1 MDDFLHQLRNGNT
14 RRYDRPRKTYEGNQ
28 YNNDKRRPP
37 NQTKYTTRPQTESEH
52 LPIIRKTLEDI
63 AANQTRQLQIG
74 ERRVVAEERKAE
86 AMETIAAWLGRQ
98 SAPQTLAQA
107 PETLAQAPETLA
119 KAPEE
124 KLAKAP
130 ETLAQVLDPTP
141 EEVQVSPERPA
152 APTYQRSDIVEMIN
166 NLRKEG
172 MSYEKMALHLEN
184 ENVPTLSG
192 RGRWRGQ
199 SVYRLC
205 QV

>member
-37 NQTKYTTRPQTESEH
+37 NQTKYTTRPQIESEH

-107 PETLAQAPETLA
+107 PETFAQAPETLA
-119 KAPEE
+119 QAS
-124 KLAKAP
+124 
-130 ETLAQVLDPTP
+130 ETSDQVLDPTP
-141 EEVQVSPERPA
+141 EEVQVSPEQPA

-166 NLRKEG
+166 NLRKKG